1 MTFETISCQVWGE
14 EYIGVSVKA
23 IHNLMSRLR
32 QKLQIKP
39 DVPEYIVS
47 IRGVGYKFEP

>member
-1 MTFETISCQVWGE
+1 
-14 EYIGVSVKA
+14 
-23 IHNLMSRLR
+23 MSRLR

-47 IRGVGYKFEP
+47 IRSVGYKFEP